1 MQMSKSGQQIAQEN
15 TQMRKSGQQ
24 IAKENIRKLRSWIAE
39 RDAANDWK
47 DYVRG
52 DKLNRTEI
60 AAEAGIGLAA
70 FHQNPSVRET
80 LRCLE
85 ARLAADN
92 LILSPT
98 IDSDTLNE
106 PDSPSDQTVNK
117 RIFTNMARSEARVA
131 CPNRTHATSPFEPK
145 QKLSPGRWSLRQKAP
160 ESSDRFF
167 PNWKA

>member
-1 MQMSKSGQQIAQEN
+1 MSKSGQQIAQEN

-80 LRCLE
+80 LRSLE

-92 LILSPT
+92 LISSPT

-106 PDSPSDQTVNK
+106 PDSPSDQAVNK
-117 RIFTNMARSEARVA
+117 RILTNMARSEARVKDLEEQNA
-131 CPNRTHATSPFEPK
+131 ALKAEVTYLRDLVRRLEYREDHLGRT
-145 QKLSPGRWSLRQKAP
+145 GRLLP
-160 ESSDRFF
+160 I
-167 PNWKA
+167 